1 MNSGI
6 RNGFNSQGFGDTD
19 PISIEDAESAT
30 EDYLSIY
37 DDQLEIS
44 EIMIF
49 SNHAYVQVAETDSGI
64 GAMELLIEPV
74 TLTVYPEH
82 GPNMMWNLK
91 YGMMAGEKSFGMMGG
106 SMMGSVTKIDPL
118 AEMLVTEDE
127 AADLAQEYLDRV
139 YPGSEADEHAD
150 QFYGYYTLHI
160 ENDGEIVGMLSV
172 NGFTRQVF
180 VHTWHGDFIEMAW
193 H

>member
-1 MNSGI
+1 MLHEI
-6 RNGFNSQGFGDTD
+6 
-19 PISIEDAESAT
+19 A
-30 EDYLSIY
+30 Y
-37 DDQLEIS
+37 DEKLEIS

-49 SNHAYVQVAETDSGI
+49 NNHAYVQVVETDSGI

-91 YGMMAGEKSFGMMGG
+91 YGMMAGENSFGMMGG
-106 SMMGSVTKIDPL
+106 SMMGSGTKIDPVV
-118 AEMLVTEDE
+118 EMLVTEDE

-160 ENDGEIVGMLSV
+160 ENDGEI
-172 NGFTRQVF
+172 
-180 VHTWHGDFIEMAW
+180 FI